1 MCWLPFWN
9 LQKHRKKAPPH
20 PKFSSYQL
28 SAILSAFCNLSKGLP
43 RALTWGWNCLPQ
55 ELLCPHCSSSKEEAC
70 PDSILPQPT
79 TPFFFW
85 ARKLFWS
92 GLMYMIDILIFYSF
106 NNDSIWFFFHSPHLA
121 GAKRQE
127 DTEHTGEPTLEA
139 PGEVKSLGHS
149 VGSLNQRLIEWFGME
164 GPLKIILFQLPCCGQ
179 EHLPLDEVA

>member
-9 LQKHRKKAPPH
+9 LQKHRKKAPPIPNSVATSFLLYFLPFVIF
-20 PKFSSYQL
+20 PKDYQEH
-28 SAILSAFCNLSKGLP
+28 SPEAETAFHM
-43 RALTWGWNCLPQ
+43 RFFALTVAALRRRHALTQYFPSQ
-55 ELLCPHCSSSKEEAC
+55 
-70 PDSILPQPT
+70 QP
-79 TPFFFW
+79 PFFFEPGNSSDQDSCIW
-85 ARKLFWS
+85 SIFSSFTLLIMILF
-92 GLMYMIDILIFYSF
+92 D
-106 NNDSIWFFFHSPHLA
+106 FFFHSPHLA